1 MLDPST
7 ALLVLNIVGPFD
19 GRRIRSD
26 VVRSNVNAKSV
37 HPLTPSQW
45 DDVVRE
51 LKSRNWISE
60 RFNDFGQSE
69 IGITTDG
76 QLVREKNNQ

>member
-51 LKSRNWISE
+51 MKSRNWLSE

-76 QLVREKNNQ
+76 QLVREKAYQ